1 MLWYNYDFLTIFLV
15 LVILQCCGSRIRE
28 PLPFLP
34 LDTPKKNRMIK
45 KIRVA
50 DPDEMN
56 ADPQPPNIDI
66 FYFF

>member
-1 MLWYNYDFLTIFLV
+1 V

-34 LDTPKKNRMIK
+34 LDTHEKNGMIK

-56 ADPQPPNIDI
+56 ADPQPRKK
-66 FYFF
+66 F